1 MSELL
6 DQAVSAL
13 NEKLSGG
20 AFSATAK
27 FDVADLG
34 AIMLD
39 SSGAR
44 VGDDDADVTLRADAE
59 TFQQI
64 VGGELDPTGA
74 FMSGRLTVDGDMS
87 LAMQLA
93 SVLA

>member
-6 DQAVSAL
+6 DQAVSVL
-13 NEKLSGG
+13 NEKLAGG

-27 FDVADLG
+27 FDIADLG

-39 SSGAR
+39 GSGAR
-44 VGDDDADVTLRADAE
+44 IGDDTADVTLRADAE

-64 VGGELDPTGA
+64 VGGDLDATGA

>member
-13 NEKLSGG
+13 NEKLAGG

-39 SSGAR
+39 GSGAR
-44 VGDDDADVTLRADAE
+44 VGDDAADVTLRADVD

-64 VGGELDPTGA
+64 VAGDLDATGA